1 MKKLETK
8 NVIKIAAVIVCI
20 IVAFVFFGEKGE
32 KQEIVIDEQQS
43 SEVSEMEDEPEI
55 KLFVD
60 ISGQVKNPGV
70 YQVEEGTR
78 LFQLIE
84 LAGGLNASADING
97 LNQAEI
103 ITDGQKIIIPKEGE
117 VATLPSL
124 TDTGAGQGLVN
135 INQADSIAL
144 QEIPGVGPSTA
155 EKIIN
160 YRTEHGRFK
169 SIEEIK
175 NVNGIGEKTYEKM
188 KSKITV

>member
-43 SEVSEMEDEPEI
+43 SEVSEMEDEPEL

-84 LAGGLNASADING
+84 LAGGLNATADING

-117 VATLPSL
+117 VATLPSI

-160 YRTEHGRFK
+160 YRNEHGRFK